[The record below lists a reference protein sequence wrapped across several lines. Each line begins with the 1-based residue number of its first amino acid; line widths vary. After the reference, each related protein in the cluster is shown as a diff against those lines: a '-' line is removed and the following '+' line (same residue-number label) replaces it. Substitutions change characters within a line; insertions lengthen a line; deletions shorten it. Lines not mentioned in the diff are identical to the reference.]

1 MSPSQGL
8 FPGGLGAETGHPV
21 HPAGGA
27 GRGRTARAGPSPV
40 SAVEAFEEVTDSLC
54 ISQYSK
60 DGEERVVLFLKM
72 ASGHSFQPGLVRRV
86 QDAIRAGLSA
96 RHVPSL
102 VLETKGIPVR
112 PPAGSVSC
120 RLAAATRAPSPPASP
135 RVRGLSPSSLL
146 VLYIEC
152 VLVA

>member
-1 MSPSQGL
+1 MTSSDVILYYTTVGWMMWNWVVSTLAIGAAVVLYDGSPL
-8 FPGGLGAETGHPV
+8 KPTPTVLWDLV
-21 HPAGGA
+21 
-27 GRGRTARAGPSPV
+27 
-40 SAVEAFEEVTDSLC
+40 DSLC

-102 VLETKGIPVR
+102 VLETKGIPYTLNGKKVEVAVKR
-112 PPAGSVSC
+112 VIAGEPAENY
-120 RLAAATRAPSPPASP
+120 AA
-135 RVRGLSPSSLL
+135 LSNPETLDWYRHVPEL
-146 VLYIEC
+146 QGF
-152 VLVA
+152 